1 MIEIFSTDN
10 NVLISRISALFDGAG
25 VPFVILGAHA
35 SLLGGGIMGI
45 GQRVMVEEE
54 YISKAIRLIRE
65 NGLAGDVD
73 FIPGLCETGSAKN
86 D

>member
-10 NVLISRISALFDGAG
+10 NVLISRISALFDGAE
-25 VPFVILGAHA
+25 VPFVVLGNHA

-54 YISKAIRLIRE
+54 YIPHALRLIRE
-65 NGLAGDVD
+65 IGLESDVD
-73 FIPGLCETGSAKN
+73 FAAGLE
-86 D
+86 

>member
-10 NVLISRISALFDGAG
+10 SVLISRISALFDAEG
-25 VPFVILGAHA
+25 VPFVVLGSHA

-65 NGLAGDVD
+65 NGLQGDVD
-73 FIPGLCETGSAKN
+73 FVAGLE
-86 D
+86 